1 MVKVLLTV
9 CVCSMSCAGAPG
21 SHGGVVGP
29 SPHAHAHLLSSSPC
43 SSPAFHLGSGA
54 GQMCDYTACSR
65 AGHTLHRY
73 GPPLDSYSR
82 LASPTVDSFSSAR
95 TPAYVGGADGEAF
108 SCAQTGLPIQIPG
121 MPGPSPPQLQYLM
134 PGTHNAFSTNQS
146 SQSSYGGFRLHSP
159 YGLYGYNFSTSPRLA
174 ASPEKMAATQGSF
187 LGSSP
192 SGTLTDRQVLS
203 PVDGL
208 QVLGG
213 GASAHQSLF
222 DSRTLGSLGAG
233 LTSSSSQV
241 TAHMA

>member
-1 MVKVLLTV
+1 MV
-9 CVCSMSCAGAPG
+9 G
-21 SHGGVVGP
+21 S
-29 SPHAHAHLLSSSPC
+29 SAHLLSSSPC

-54 GQMCDYTACSR
+54 GQMCDYSACSR

-73 GPPLDSYSR
+73 APPLTADSYSR
-82 LASPTVDSFSSAR
+82 LAAGGPATDTFSAAR
-95 TPAYVGGADGEAF
+95 APAYVGAATDADGF
-108 SCAQTGLPIQIPG
+108 PCGQIQIPG
-121 MPGPSPPQLQYLM
+121 MPGPTPSQLQYLM
-134 PGTHNAFSTNQS
+134 PGAAHNAFATNQGT
-146 SQSSYGGFRLHSP
+146 QSSYGGFRLHSP

-174 ASPEKMAATQGSF
+174 ASPEKMAATQGAF

-213 GASAHQSLF
+213 GPSGQQSLF

-233 LTSSSSQV
+233 LTSSGSQV